1 MTEFTHDGGAWEH
14 HPDVYETAAPDHE
27 LGTGWET
34 GYTGSQDAVASSEI
48 GNPAEYQGDW
58 FYQQHNGYCVPSSVT
73 QVIEAQTGTHLD
85 SYSVVEQEAAKL
97 GLPATD
103 LTLPQA
109 EELLQGFGVS
119 SHVVTGGD
127 AQTAVNDLAGY
138 LEQGRSVVLAVNASP
153 IWYGAADTSDN
164 PDGQADHALV
174 VSAIDSQTGV
184 VTLSDPGSPSGNE
197 EQVSLSTFLQ
207 AWSASDYGMLVT
219 DHAAGTADMTGTAGT
234 TGTTGTTDTT
244 GTTADSGASP
254 ANMFG
259 PSHPLASPDPLLPA
273 EHTLGPLIGPEVGHA
288 VVDHAG
294 DVWHAGEALVSAGG
308 RVIEAGFVVLPIA
321 LAGTWLYGAAAKR
334 FGHA

>member
-14 HPDVYETAAPDHE
+14 HPDVYETAVPDHE
-27 LGTGWET
+27 LRAAWET
-34 GYTGSQDAVASSEI
+34 GYAASQVSEAPPEI

-73 QVIEAQTGTHLD
+73 QVIEVQTGTHLD

-109 EELLQGFGVS
+109 EELLQGFGIS

-164 PDGQADHALV
+164 PDGQADHAVV
-174 VSAIDSQTGV
+174 VSAIDPQTGV
-184 VTLSDPGSPSGNE
+184 VTLSDPGTPAGNE

-219 DHAAGTADMTGTAGT
+219 DHAAGTTDMTH
-234 TGTTGTTDTT
+234 
-244 GTTADSGASP
+244 TTAASAAPP
-254 ANMFG
+254 ANLFG
-259 PSHPLASPDPLLPA
+259 PSDPLVSPDPVVSPDPLVSA
-273 EHTLGPLIGPEVGHA
+273 EHAISPVIGHA
-288 VVDHAG
+288 IEDHVG
-294 DVWHAGEALVSAGG
+294 DVWHAGESLVSAGG
-308 RVIEAGFVVLPIA
+308 RVLEAGFVVLPIA
-321 LAGTWLYGAAAKR
+321 LAGTWLHSAAAKR